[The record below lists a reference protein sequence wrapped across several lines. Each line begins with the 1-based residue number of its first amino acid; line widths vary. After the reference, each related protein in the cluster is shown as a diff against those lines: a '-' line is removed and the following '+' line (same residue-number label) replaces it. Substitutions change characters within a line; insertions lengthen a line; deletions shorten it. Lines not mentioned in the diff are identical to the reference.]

1 MNIHSSI
8 KRLSLL
14 QVLEPSGGGSG
25 RHFLDLCRAMQHR
38 GHSVTAVYSP
48 VRAEA
53 TFVSELESIG
63 LDHVIPLAM
72 RRAPG
77 PWDITAWWN
86 LRKIATERGPFD
98 LIHGHSSKAG
108 ALTRLRLPGKHV
120 PVLYTPHAFRTMD
133 PTLGSKGR
141 FVYGG
146 IEQLLGKWLTDR
158 LICVSRDEYNHAVS
172 IGIPEDRLSI
182 VVNGVNAPPISQRG
196 AVRMRYE
203 IPQDALLFGFVGRM
217 TRQKAPERLIE
228 AFVQIARELP
238 QAHLL
243 MIGIGELAPAIADM
257 IRKAGLENRV
267 RLDSSVPGVTAI
279 DAFDVVVMPSRYEA
293 MSYVMLEAA
302 AAGKPLLLADV
313 GGARTVLEPGKNG
326 YLVPNTDDPR
336 ELAAAMRRF
345 ADPRL
350 LASFSA
356 EARRRKDDYT
366 LTGMADATE
375 QIYYDLLGYPAPAP
389 LEKPDNVRLRNAAED
404 RAGGATVFPIRA

>member
-1 MNIHSSI
+1 MNIRANV

-48 VRAEA
+48 VRAEPG
-53 TFVSELESIG
+53 FVAELESIG
-63 LDHVIPLAM
+63 LDNVVPLGM

-77 PWDITAWWN
+77 PWDLTAWWH
-86 LRKIATERGPFD
+86 LRKIAAVHGPFD

-108 ALTRLRLPGKHV
+108 ALTRLRLPGRHV

-133 PTLGSKGR
+133 PTLGVKGR
-141 FVYGG
+141 LIYGG
-146 IEQLLGKWLTDR
+146 IERLLGTWLTDR
-158 LICVSRDEYNHAVS
+158 LVCVSQDEYDHALS
-172 IGIPEDRLSI
+172 LGIPEQRLRV
-182 VVNGVNAPPISQRG
+182 VVNGVNAPPLSQR
-196 AVRMRYE
+196 AAIRRRYG

-217 TRQKAPERLIE
+217 TRQKAPERLVE
-228 AFVQIARELP
+228 AFARIAAQLP

-243 MIGIGELAPAIADM
+243 MIGIGELADTTREM
-257 IRKAGLENRV
+257 IKAARLEDRA
-267 RLDSSVPGVTAI
+267 RIDGGVPGVTAI

-313 GGARTVLEPGKNG
+313 GGARTVLEHGRNG
-326 YLVPNTDDPR
+326 YIVPNSDNP
-336 ELAAAMRRF
+336 EALAAAMTRL
-345 ADPRL
+345 ADPML
-350 LASFSA
+350 LAAFTA

-366 LTGMADATE
+366 LAGMADATE
-375 QIYYDLLGYPAPAP
+375 RIYHDLLGYPSPALP
-389 LEKPDNVRLRNAAED
+389 EMVASSRSDNAVED
-404 RAGGATVFPIRA
+404 REKSAAAL

>member
-1 MNIHSSI
+1 MNIRTSI
-8 KRLSLL
+8 KRLSML

-53 TFVSELESIG
+53 AFVSELEGIG
-63 LDHVIPLAM
+63 LDNVIPLAM

-77 PWDITAWWN
+77 PWDVTAWWH
-86 LRKIATERGPFD
+86 LRKIAARHGSFD

-108 ALTRLRLPGKHV
+108 ALTRLRLPGRHT

-141 FVYGG
+141 LIYGG
-146 IEQLLGKWLTDR
+146 IERLLGDWLTDR
-158 LICVSRDEYNHAVS
+158 MICVSRDEYNHAIS
-172 IGIPEDRLSI
+172 LGIPEARLGI
-182 VVNGVNAPPISQRG
+182 VVNGVNAPPISQRAAIRKHYG
-196 AVRMRYE
+196 

-217 TRQKAPERLIE
+217 TRQKAPERLVE
-228 AFVQIARELP
+228 AFARIAQGLP

-243 MIGIGELAPAIADM
+243 MIGVGELETTVTDM
-257 IRKAGLENRV
+257 IRTAGLENRA
-267 RLDSSVPGVTAI
+267 RLDGSVPGVAAI

-326 YLVPNTDDPR
+326 YIVPNTDDPR
-336 ELAAAMRRF
+336 ELAAAMARF
-345 ADPRL
+345 ADPKL
-350 LASFSA
+350 LASLAA
-356 EARRRKDDYT
+356 EARRRKDRYT
-366 LTGMADATE
+366 LASMADATE
-375 QIYYDLLGYPAPAP
+375 AIYYDLLGHPAPAP
-389 LEKPDNVRLRNAAED
+389 LERPEHVALLNATEG
-404 RAGGATVFPIRA
+404 RARSAAVF

>member
-1 MNIHSSI
+1 MNIRTSI

-53 TFVSELESIG
+53 AFVSELEGIG

-77 PWDITAWWN
+77 PWDVTAWWH
-86 LRKIATERGPFD
+86 LRKIAAGHGAFD

-108 ALTRLRLPGKHV
+108 ALTRLRLPGRHV

-141 FVYGG
+141 LIYGG
-146 IEQLLGKWLTDR
+146 IERLLGNRLTDR
-158 LICVSRDEYNHAVS
+158 VICVSRDEYNHALS
-172 IGIPEDRLSI
+172 LGISDARLSI
-182 VVNGVNAPPISQRG
+182 VVNGVNAPPSSQRG
-196 AVRMRYE
+196 AIRKRYG
-203 IPQDALLFGFVGRM
+203 IPQDALVFGFVGRM
-217 TRQKAPERLIE
+217 TPQKAPERLVE
-228 AFVQIARELP
+228 AFARIAAELP

-243 MIGIGELAPAIADM
+243 MIGVGELASAVTDM
-257 IRKAGLENRV
+257 IKAAGLEHRA
-267 RLDSSVPGVTAI
+267 RLDDSIPGVTAI

-313 GGARTVLEPGKNG
+313 GGARTVLEPGRNG
-326 YLVPNTDDPR
+326 YIVPNSDDPE
-336 ELAAAMRRF
+336 ELAAAMARF
-345 ADPRL
+345 ADPKL
-350 LASFSA
+350 LASFAA
-356 EARRRKDDYT
+356 EARRRKDGYT
-366 LTGMADATE
+366 LAGMADATE
-375 QIYYDLLGYPAPAP
+375 KIYYELLGYPAPAP
-389 LEKPDNVRLRNAAED
+389 LERPENTGPRSLAEGRARNVAA
-404 RAGGATVFPIRA
+404 F

>member
-1 MNIHSSI
+1 MNIRTSI

-53 TFVSELESIG
+53 SFVSELEGLG
-63 LDHVIPLAM
+63 LDNVTPIAM

-77 PWDITAWWN
+77 PWDITAWRQ
-86 LRKIATERGPFD
+86 LRKIAVRNGSFD

-133 PTLGSKGR
+133 PTLNSKGR
-141 FVYGG
+141 LIYGG
-146 IEQLLGKWLTDR
+146 IERFLGTWLTDR
-158 LICVSRDEYNHAVS
+158 VICVSQDEYNHALS
-172 IGIPEDRLSI
+172 IGIPEARLRI
-182 VVNGVNAPPISQRG
+182 VVNGVNAPPISQRVAIRKHYG
-196 AVRMRYE
+196 
-203 IPQDALLFGFVGRM
+203 IPQDALVFGFVGRM
-217 TRQKAPERLIE
+217 TRQKAPERLVE
-228 AFVQIARELP
+228 AFTRIARELP
-238 QAHLL
+238 QAYLL
-243 MIGIGELAPAIADM
+243 MIGIGELEETVANM
-257 IRKAGLENRV
+257 IKAAGLEHRA
-267 RLDSSVPGVTAI
+267 RLDSSIPGVTAI

-326 YLVPNTDDPR
+326 YIVPNSDDPG
-336 ELAAAMRRF
+336 ELATAMTRF
-345 ADPRL
+345 ADPKL
-350 LASFSA
+350 LARFTA
-356 EARRRKDDYT
+356 EAHSRKDAYT

-375 QIYYDLLGYPAPAP
+375 QIYYDMLGYPAPAP
-389 LEKPDNVRLRNAAED
+389 MEKPDNTGLQNGSERRARSLAAS
-404 RAGGATVFPIRA
+404 